1 MKNQIWFRSMARVSA
16 IVTALIA
23 LASCCGTG
31 APDKVSSRIIIDQRK
46 IGQTYAGI
54 EVTPRFW
61 EFDKDNDRYDASWL
75 DSHQEIAK
83 MLVEDAGV
91 KRVRVELRSGV
102 ENPVDYFAPFLA
114 SKIGYKESWNHYY
127 EKINDNEDPNVAN
140 PAGFQWT
147 SFDYYIENFVIPL
160 RSRLEA
166 RNEKLFVNLCFVDFD
181 WTPLKGNVSFAAS
194 PEEYAEIVT
203 LAATRLRDKYGIT
216 IDSLEV
222 VLEPNN
228 GGGWTGQAIGKAI
241 LAAKARLAA
250 VGLHPFIVAPSTS
263 SAVFTTNYLTDI
275 AKIPGAAAAINTVSY
290 HRYDGDKSADAALPG
305 IRNAAAQLPAD
316 TAMLEW
322 IPATVETFF
331 KDMAFGGT
339 SAWSA
344 YGAAQKAD
352 SSADTKGAAIVWRDQ
367 SGNLALTPKW
377 MRIAAVTR
385 ELEVGAKSYSASTQV
400 GKDMPLVFRN
410 PDGSEVIAVFSPN
423 GSFVEISGAAHALY
437 RATLV
442 NAQGAQVSIG
452 LVKKNRDNKI
462 FLKIPAQSVAV
473 LRSSP

>member
-1 MKNQIWFRSMARVSA
+1 MKIQDWFRTMTQFTA
-16 IVTALIA
+16 IVGALVAI
-23 LASCCGTG
+23 ASCFGTNG
-31 APDKVSSRIIIDQRK
+31 PGKISSRIAIDQSQV
-46 IGQTYAGI
+46 GQTYTGV

-61 EFDKDNDRYDASWL
+61 EFDKDNDRYDGSWL
-75 DSHQEIAK
+75 QSRQEIAK

-102 ENPVDYFAPFLA
+102 ENPVDYFAPFLT
-114 SKIGYKESWNHYY
+114 SKLGYKGSWNHYY

-147 SFDYYIENFVIPL
+147 SFDYYVENFVIPL
-160 RSRLEA
+160 RNRLAA

-181 WTPLKGNVSFAAS
+181 WTPRKGNVSFAAS

-203 LAATRLRDKYGIT
+203 LAATRLRDKYGIP

-228 GGGWTGQAIGKAI
+228 GAGWTGQAIGKAI
-241 LAAKARLAA
+241 LAAKARLAT
-250 VGLHPFIVAPSTS
+250 VGLHPLIVAPSAS
-263 SAVFTTNYLTDI
+263 SASFTVNYLQDI
-275 AKIPGAAAAINTVSY
+275 AKVPGAAAAINTVSY
-290 HRYDGDKSADAALPG
+290 HRYDGDKSADAALPA
-305 IRNAAAQLPAD
+305 IRSAAAQLQAD

-339 SAWSA
+339 SAWAA

-352 SSADTKGAAIVWRDQ
+352 SPADTRGGAIVWRDQ

-377 MRIAAVTR
+377 MRISAVTR
-385 ELEVGAKSYSASTQV
+385 ELKVGAKAYFASTQL
-400 GKDMPLVFRN
+400 GKDMPLVFHN
-410 PDGSEVIAVFSPN
+410 PDGSEIIAVFSPN
-423 GSFVEISGAAHALY
+423 GSVAEISGAADALY
-437 RATLV
+437 RVVIV
-442 NAQGAQVSIG
+442 NSQSAEVSTW

-462 FLKIPAQSVAV
+462 VLKIPAQSVAV
-473 LRSSP
+473 LRSST